1 MLGQSYL
8 DLAWLILISIIIS
21 LSIVPAS
28 IWVAKKVDIIDYP
41 DRSSHSI
48 HKKPIPRAGG
58 IALLFSFILIIA
70 LNGFENFD
78 GIINILLPAF
88 IILSFGLWDDK
99 YGMDAPIK
107 LVGQLIAATILI
119 FLNVRVMFLENA
131 DFFIQ
136 LNPTIAYGLD
146 VLITYFWVIGITNSF
161 NMVDSMDGLAIGL
174 CQIISVF
181 FLLLSMV
188 AGQVLLSRLSAIIFG
203 FSQGFSFHNRQPAK
217 TFLGDSGAQ
226 SLGFILAAIA
236 ISYHPR
242 AYSQASSWFAPVL
255 FFSVPVFDT
264 TLVTISRLR
273 RGLPFYKANLD
284 HTYHRLIKIG
294 WNQNR
299 AVEIMHLSSVV
310 FCLAAVCSFYLSP
323 SIANIIFLLWLVV
336 FTVLIV
342 VLEKLFFKVN

>member
-1 MLGQSYL
+1 MLEQNYL

-21 LSIVPAS
+21 FSIVPAS
-28 IWVAKKVDIIDYP
+28 IWMAKKADIIDYP

-48 HKKPIPRAGG
+48 HKQPIPRAGG
-58 IALLFSFILIIA
+58 IALLLSFTLIIA
-70 LNGFENFD
+70 LKGFGNLD

-88 IILSFGLWDDK
+88 IIFTFGLWDDK
-99 YGMDAPIK
+99 YGMNAQIK

-119 FLNVRVMFLENA
+119 FLNVRVMFLENV

-136 LNPTIAYGLD
+136 LNPTMAYGLD
-146 VLITYFWVIGITNSF
+146 VLITYFWVIGMTNSF

-174 CQIISVF
+174 CQIISAF
-181 FLLLSMV
+181 FLFLSMIS
-188 AGQVLLSRLSAIIFG
+188 GQLFLSRISAIIFG
-203 FSQGFSFHNRQPAK
+203 FSWGFSFHNKQPAK

-255 FFSVPVFDT
+255 FFSVPIFDT

-273 RGLPFYKANLD
+273 RRLPFYKANLD
-284 HTYHRLIKIG
+284 HTYHRLVKIG

-299 AVEIMHLSSVV
+299 AVEIMHLSSIL
-310 FCLAAVCSFYLSP
+310 FCLAAVCSFYLPP
-323 SIANIIFLLWLVV
+323 SIANIIFLSWLIV
-336 FTVLIV
+336 FMVLIIF
-342 VLEKLFFKVN
+342 LEKLF